1 MVKKVNV
8 LLLTRSTDKYLPFQP
23 FFNHVFAKLFL
34 QSLDG
39 ILCGFYSDLYLKTQ
53 LKGKLTPIRFDAY
66 LQLLFHPLILLGFGD
81 TFFLAA

>member
-1 MVKKVNV
+1 MFLPSF
-8 LLLTRSTDKYLPFQP
+8 LLCSQNRHEKYNLD
-23 FFNHVFAKLFL
+23 VACDL
-34 QSLDG
+34 QALDG
-39 ILCGFYSDLYLKTQ
+39 ILCGFYFDLYLKMQ